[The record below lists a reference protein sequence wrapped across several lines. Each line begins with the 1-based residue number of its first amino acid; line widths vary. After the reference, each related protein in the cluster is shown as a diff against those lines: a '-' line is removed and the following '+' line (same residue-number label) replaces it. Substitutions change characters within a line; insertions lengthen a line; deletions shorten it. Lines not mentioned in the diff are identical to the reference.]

1 MCGRFS
7 SIINPDVRLSASAR
21 LSLEA
26 HMADPNALLTPSL
39 ITKTTLAILE
49 NNLVAAG
56 KVNRA
61 LEAQFNKIGATITV
75 RMPNKFTVSDGPGLS
90 IQNIVEPSTAIT
102 ISNQKHIDFQFSMS
116 ELLLTIEEF
125 SDRYLKPAAVK
136 LANQVDYD
144 VLGNFDAIYNEVGTP
159 GVIPN
164 AFSYI
169 CAVGERMDTFAVPQD
184 GRTLVLGTK
193 ANWALANALS
203 SGVYVRSVA
212 EPAFK
217 GYLASLAN
225 LEIYEDQNIQA
236 QKVGAYG
243 ALGTQVVSVGG
254 QTGSSIAT
262 SGWPQNVVGLLNIGD
277 VFSIAGVYSLNPGNL
292 EANEDLA
299 QFVVTAP
306 VNSDNSG
313 NATITIDPPITTVG
327 AYATVDS
334 SPILNAPI
342 TVMGSSGVK
351 YKQNLAFSRDAF
363 GLVMVPMELPQGVD
377 FAARQQ
383 WKGMSLRIIRQYD
396 INSDVMPC
404 RMDIL
409 YGTTTFYPE
418 LACRLTN

>member
-1 MCGRFS
+1 
-7 SIINPDVRLSASAR
+7 
-21 LSLEA
+21 
-26 HMADPNALLTPSL
+26 MAAPNALLTPSL

-61 LEAQFNKIGATITV
+61 MEGQFNKIGATITV

-102 ISNQKHIDFQFSMS
+102 INSQKHIDFQFSMA

-144 VLGNFDAIYNEVGTP
+144 VLGNFDSVYNTVGTP
-159 GVIPN
+159 GQVPN

-169 CAVGERMDTFAVPQD
+169 CDVGERMDNFAVPQD
-184 GRTLVLGTK
+184 GRVLILGTK

-236 QKVGAYG
+236 QYVGAHG
-243 ALGTQVVSVGG
+243 AGSPVVTVGG
-254 QTGSSIAT
+254 QSGSSIKT
-262 SGWPQNVVGLLNIGD
+262 SGWPASITGLLNIGD
-277 VFSIAGVYSLNPGNL
+277 VFSFTGVYSLNPGNL
-292 EANEDLA
+292 EANESLA
-299 QFVVTAP
+299 QFVITST
-306 VNSDNSG
+306 VNSDASG
-313 NATITIDPPITTVG
+313 NATLYFDPPITTTG

-334 SPILNAPI
+334 SPITSAPI
-342 TVMGSSGVK
+342 TVMGNASTK

-396 INSDVMPC
+396 INSDIMPC
-404 RMDIL
+404 RIDVL